1 MGWWWFIYT
10 IHSTAEGGTKN
21 SRSRGNKTN
30 INNINTKETLPVHI
44 FELKQGGF
52 RCAAYAHCL
61 ASWPLV
67 AVVSVGKSP
76 PRKRG
81 RRLHVRPGAGYRIA
95 RRSAGCR
102 GSARHGAAPVRPRR
116 SSNDSIASRM
126 AIPMST
132 APRPRKAHC
141 HQESRVWLNQMAQA
155 AMSGTKASGCR
166 APSATRSPAD
176 VAIITIIATV
186 GAMHRPYV

>member
-1 MGWWWFIYT
+1 MLSKRRGARLCGCGGIVAVLAVVFWWWWWFIYT

-81 RRLHVRPGAGYRIA
+81 RRLHVRPGAGYRE
-95 RRSAGCR
+95 G
-102 GSARHGAAPVRPRR
+102 
-116 SSNDSIASRM
+116 
-126 AIPMST
+126 
-132 APRPRKAHC
+132 
-141 HQESRVWLNQMAQA
+141 
-155 AMSGTKASGCR
+155 
-166 APSATRSPAD
+166 PAK
-176 VAIITIIATV
+176 
-186 GAMHRPYV
+186 